1 MIVLGTELPDL
12 DVADLETAQKID
24 DFYAKYKDAS
34 DKVESEE
41 NRVTVI
47 KTVCNAV
54 FSGIDDLFGSGTAKQ
69 VFGDKTNMRE
79 CMEAYRDI
87 TLAINQTQKVLA
99 SDINQ
104 MVHEMGNR
112 AARRSAKKPKN
123 E

>member
-34 DKVESEE
+34 DKVANEE
-41 NRVTVI
+41 NRVTII

-54 FSGIDDLFGSGTAKQ
+54 FNGLDELFGSGTAKQ
-69 VFGDKTNMRE
+69 VFGDKTNVRE
-79 CMEAYRDI
+79 CIEAYRDI
-87 TLAINQTQKVLA
+87 TLAINQAQERLT

-104 MVHEMGNR
+104 IGQTMGNR
-112 AARRSAKKPKN
+112 AARRSAKKAKK
-123 E
+123 